1 MKKRIEIQF
10 LMKNMTKLGVG
21 ILACV
26 IFIACQKEPANEM
39 LNDQLG
45 NATTFKE
52 VVDLGGGFAPP
63 SIRNETTATSS
74 IDSLINGERMRCTV
88 ETKDIMAGGG
98 GKDGF
103 PLFSPNAGII
113 FPGGLLQG
121 NSLGDASPNPIG
133 VKRAGGTIST
143 DIIDGNQYSSITV
156 DEVGKGSVTQA
167 INDIIASSSGIVP
180 ANFTFDYNS
189 IQSKEEFAMELGVDV
204 ETAFVEIEGK
214 LKLDFESQVNRYYV
228 RLEQSFYTMS
238 FDMPTS
244 YDEVFSPAVTPEELA
259 KYVQPGNPACYIS
272 DVTYGRI
279 FYMVIESSS
288 SKSEMDAAISGSYN
302 GVGVEVNA
310 DLAVEKMSKLENLKI
325 TVFAFGGETEE
336 TFAAIGQNNIHDL
349 KAVLGRAA
357 DIRSGKALSYVVKS
371 VYDNQVV
378 ATQLATK
385 YDIVNCTP
393 AVDNDTPL
401 ISRHWVGLSSELG
414 IVGAAFELEGQT
426 YLFNTEGDQFM
437 KSRIGELEGPF
448 PIEELCANGSFPFN
462 GLGAASWYRDDLII
476 VFDMTG
482 SRYTF
487 MTPGET
493 WDGTIYNISDMFDG
507 NCPFNSIGIGAAG
520 NTLWDQFNV
529 HNPKG
534 NLMTRYTSHNWPG
547 PWETEEFTHLRE
559 IGACLGIL
567 EGNSFF
573 LYFDK
578 TSPQYTVYGNLDGVE
593 WTTTGPFAY

>member
-1 MKKRIEIQF
+1 MKKRNEIQF
-10 LMKNMTKLGVG
+10 FMKNMTKLVIG
-21 ILACV
+21 IFALL
-26 IFIACQKEPANEM
+26 IIIACQKEPTNDM
-39 LNDQLG
+39 LG
-45 NATTFKE
+45 EAKTFEE
-52 VVDLGGGFAPP
+52 VVDLGGGFSAPTL
-63 SIRNETTATSS
+63 RNETTSTTSV
-74 IDSLINGERMRCTV
+74 DSLINGERMICTV
-88 ETKDIMAGGG
+88 ETKDIMGAAGG
-98 GKDGF
+98 KSGF

-121 NSLGDASPNPIG
+121 NSLGESDPKVIG

-143 DIIDGNQYSSITV
+143 DILDGNEFSSITV

-167 INDIIASSSGIVP
+167 INDIIANSSGIVP

-204 ETAFVEIEGK
+204 ETAFVDIAGSLN
-214 LKLDFESQVNRYYV
+214 LKFESEVNRYYV

-244 YDEVFSPAVTPEELA
+244 YDEVFSPAVTPEDLA

-302 GVGVEVNA
+302 GVGVEVDAN
-310 DLAVEKMSKLENLKI
+310 LAVEKMSELENLKI
-325 TVFAFGGETEE
+325 SVFAFGGETES
-336 TFAAIGQNNIHDL
+336 TFDAIGQDNLNDL
-349 KAVLGRAA
+349 KVVLGKAA

-385 YDIVNCTP
+385 YDVVNCLP
-393 AVDNDTPL
+393 AEDADTPL
-401 ISRHWVGLSSELG
+401 ISRHWGGLSSEFG
-414 IVGAAFELEGQT
+414 IIGAAFELEEEV
-426 YLFNTEGDQFM
+426 YLFNNDGNQFM

-448 PIEELCANGSFPFN
+448 PIEDLCANGSFPFD
-462 GLGAASWYRDDLII
+462 GLGAASWYRNESII

-482 SRYTF
+482 SRYTYIS
-487 MTPGET
+487 PGKT
-493 WDGTIYNISDMFDG
+493 WNGTIYNISDMYDG
-507 NCPFNSIGIGAAG
+507 NCPFNSIGIGAAS
-520 NTLWDQFNV
+520 NTQGDVFNV
-529 HNPKG
+529 YNPKG
-534 NLMTRYTSHNWPG
+534 NLMTRYSNSSWYG
-547 PWETEEFTHLRE
+547 PWETEDFTLFADV
-559 IGACLGIL
+559 GGCLGIL
-567 EGNSFF
+567 DSRSFN

-578 TSPQYTVYGNLDGVE
+578 ASAQYSVYGNLDGTE
-593 WTTTGPFAY
+593 WTTIGPFSY

>member
-1 MKKRIEIQF
+1 MKKRNEIQS
-10 LMKNMTKLGVG
+10 LMKNMTKLGIG
-21 ILACV
+21 IFALL
-26 IFIACQKEPANEM
+26 IIIACQKEPTNDM
-39 LNDQLG
+39 LG
-45 NATTFKE
+45 EPKTFKE
-52 VVDLGGGFAPP
+52 VVDLGGGFSTPTL
-63 SIRNETTATSS
+63 RTETTSTTSV
-74 IDSLINGERMRCTV
+74 DSLINGERMICTV
-88 ETKDIMAGGG
+88 ETKDIMGEAGG
-98 GKDGF
+98 KSGF

-121 NSLGDASPNPIG
+121 NSLGQASPNPIG

-143 DIIDGNQYSSITV
+143 DILDGNEFSSITV

-167 INDIIASSSGIVP
+167 INDIIASGSGIVP

-204 ETAFVEIEGK
+204 ETAFVEIEGNLK
-214 LKLDFESQVNRYYV
+214 LKFESEVNRYYV

-244 YDEVFSPAVTPEELA
+244 YDEVFSPAVTPEDLA

-302 GVGVEVNA
+302 GVGVEVDAN
-310 DLAVEKMSKLENLKI
+310 LAIEKMSELENLKI
-325 TVFAFGGETEE
+325 SIFAFGGETES
-336 TFAAIGQNNIHDL
+336 TFDAIGQTNIEDL
-349 KAVLGRAA
+349 KTVLGKAA

-371 VYDNQVV
+371 VYNNQVV

-385 YDIVNCTP
+385 YDIVNCLP
-393 AVDNDTPL
+393 AEDADTPL
-401 ISRHWVGLSSELG
+401 ISRHWGGLSSEFG
-414 IVGAAFELEGQT
+414 IIGAAFELEEEV
-426 YLFNTEGDQFM
+426 YLFNNDGNQFM

-448 PIEELCANGSFPFN
+448 PIEELCANGSFPFD
-462 GLGAASWYRDDLII
+462 GLGAASWYRDESII

-482 SRYTF
+482 SRYTYIS
-487 MTPGET
+487 PGKT
-493 WDGTIYNISDMFDG
+493 WNGTIYNISVMYDG
-507 NCPFNSIGIGAAG
+507 ECPFNSIGIGAAG
-520 NTLWDQFNV
+520 NTLYGQFNL

-534 NLMTRYTSHNWPG
+534 DLMTRYSTTHNSWLG
-547 PWETEEFTHLRE
+547 PWDSEEFTLLPE
-559 IGACLGIL
+559 MGGCLGIL
-567 EGNSFF
+567 DGNSFF

-578 TSPQYTVYGNLDGVE
+578 ANPQYTVYGNLDGTE
-593 WTTTGPFAY
+593 WTTTGPFSY